1 MSCPEPVGARK
12 DGTVKLFK
20 ECTDSNDDR
29 RSGIDWTVVGIID
42 TSLVGGGDVG
52 GGDSSIKFVESVSWE
67 EEVGG

>member
-42 TSLVGGGDVG
+42 TSLVGGGD
-52 GGDSSIKFVESVSWE
+52 SSIKFVESVSWE